1 MTGDG
6 VHVRLMVTRGPKSTP
21 YQDPRMSAGPAT
33 VVIIAEYKDPLP
45 STAERG
51 LSLFTVHVRRA
62 APDTLDP
69 KLNAHSKLNDITA
82 CIQAYT
88 AGADEALMLDPHGF
102 VATCNSTHFF
112 IVRKG
117 EVWTSTGDYCLGGIT
132 RSNVLQFCAARHPGA
147 RAQLQPHP
155 GLQRRRGVRDR
166 HVRRAGARAHRRRAP
181 HRHRRARARGPTAPV
196 AVSRPGARRR
206 RRTPRAVTAGVRLA
220 VWSGPRNISTALMR
234 SWENRPD
241 CRVVDEPLYAY
252 YLAETGLNHP
262 GRDEVIAAG
271 ETSWHAVVAELTAPV
286 DGIYYQKHMTH
297 HLIPQLPRDWIGALT
312 NVLLIRDP
320 AEVVASYVRSRAD
333 VVAEDIGLVQQA
345 ELYDQLGGT
354 PPVIDAADF
363 LRDPEG
369 YLRWLCRLHRRRL
382 HRGDAAL
389 AGRAA
394 GVRRRVGAV
403 LVRRGP
409 RLHRLRALPAA
420 RSRTARRRPGRQPS
434 GAGRT
439 TSGCTPCGSCSDR
452 TQTSSRPLYAVP
464 TVLID
469 RTDRRWFHGRLG

>member
-6 VHVRLMVTRGPKSTP
+6 VHIRLMVTRGPKSTP

-45 STAERG
+45 STVETG

-112 IVRKG
+112 IVRG
-117 EVWTSTGDYCLGGIT
+117 DEVWTSTGMYCLGGIT
-132 RSNVLQFCAARHPGA
+132 RGNVLRVCADAGIAARERSFSLTEVYSADEAFVTGTFA
-147 RAQLQPHP
+147 
-155 GLQRRRGVRDR
+155 GLVPVHTVDGRRIGS
-166 HVRRAGARAHRRRAP
+166 G
-181 HRHRRARARGPTAPV
+181 ARGPMVERLQGLYQQLVRADV
-196 AVSRPGARRR
+196 AEVARPFG
-206 RRTPRAVTAGVRLA
+206 AVTDGVRLA

-271 ETSWHAVVAELTAPV
+271 ETSWTRR
-286 DGIYYQKHMTH
+286 G
-297 HLIPQLPRDWIGALT
+297 RGA
-312 NVLLIRDP
+312 
-320 AEVVASYVRSRAD
+320 
-333 VVAEDIGLVQQA
+333 
-345 ELYDQLGGT
+345 
-354 PPVIDAADF
+354 
-363 LRDPEG
+363 
-369 YLRWLCRLHRRRL
+369 HRRRP
-382 HRGDAAL
+382 
-389 AGRAA
+389 RASTT
-394 GVRRRVGAV
+394 
-403 LVRRGP
+403 
-409 RLHRLRALPAA
+409 
-420 RSRTARRRPGRQPS
+420 RST
-434 GAGRT
+434 
-439 TSGCTPCGSCSDR
+439 
-452 TQTSSRPLYAVP
+452 
-464 TVLID
+464 
-469 RTDRRWFHGRLG
+469 